1 MKTVAVAEDE
11 PITRMDICA
20 MLEDLGFS
28 VTGEASDGFDAIEL
42 CRRTRPDVILM
53 DVKMPIFDGLAAAET
68 ICREDLAGC
77 VVMLTAFSDEE
88 IVARAA
94 KAGVTG
100 YLVKPIDRSKLLPTI
115 EVAYAQS
122 CRLRESRQAAEEA
135 RRSSNPNSQIYKKL
149 GLIDRPDG
157 ALGIM
162 TITPSEAAIIGADA
176 ATKAANVDI
185 VFVDRF
191 SGSLV

>member
-28 VTGEASDGFDAIEL
+28 VAGEASDGFDALEL

-115 EVAYAQS
+115 EVAYEQS

-135 RRSSNPNSQIYKKL
+135 QKKL
-149 GLIDRPDG
+149 KEDRVIHKAQRVFAQQQHCTDTEAYEKMRKLAMNKRITLYTIACAILGQEDG
-157 ALGIM
+157 A
-162 TITPSEAAIIGADA
+162 
-176 ATKAANVDI
+176 
-185 VFVDRF
+185 R
-191 SGSLV
+191 

>member
-1 MKTVAVAEDE
+1 MKTVAIAEDE

-20 MLEDLGFS
+20 MLEELGFS
-28 VTGEASDGFDAIEL
+28 VAGEATDGFDAIEL

-53 DVKMPIFDGLAAAET
+53 DVKMPVFDGLAAAET
-68 ICREDLAGC
+68 ICREELAGC

-88 IVARAA
+88 IVERAA

-122 CRLRESRQAAEEA
+122 CRLRESRRAADEA
-135 RRSSNPNSQIYKKL
+135 QKKL
-149 GLIDRPDG
+149 REDRTIHKAQRLFAQQQHCTDTEAYERMRKLAMNKRVTLYSIARVILEQEAG
-157 ALGIM
+157 A
-162 TITPSEAAIIGADA
+162 
-176 ATKAANVDI
+176 K
-185 VFVDRF
+185 
-191 SGSLV
+191 

>member
-1 MKTVAVAEDE
+1 M
-11 PITRMDICA
+11 
-20 MLEDLGFS
+20 
-28 VTGEASDGFDAIEL
+28 
-42 CRRTRPDVILM
+42 ILM

-122 CRLRESRQAAEEA
+122 CRLRESRRQRKRR
-135 RRSSNPNSQIYKKL
+135 RRSSKKT
-149 GLIDRPDG
+149 GQFTRPREFLRSSST
-157 ALGIM
+157 APIPRLM
-162 TITPSEAAIIGADA
+162 KRCA
-176 ATKAANVDI
+176 
-185 VFVDRF
+185 
-191 SGSLV
+191 SLR